1 MGKVLLYSL
10 SLFFFIAGAGHF
22 ILNLFFMSMLPEWAP
37 FKEAIVYGSGV
48 VEILLALGLLVK
60 KTRRLTGMLAAL
72 FLIVVFPVNI
82 YMAFTAE
89 NYDVSPAGL
98 WLRLPL
104 QFLFI
109 WWALKARSVE

>member
-1 MGKVLLYSL
+1 MKKVILYSL
-10 SLFFFIAGAGHF
+10 SLFFFIAGVGHF
-22 ILNLFFMSMLPEWAP
+22 ILDSFFISMLPEWMPLQA
-37 FKEAIVYGSGV
+37 AIVYGSGV

-60 KTRRLTGMLAAL
+60 KTRKLTGLLAVI
-72 FLIVVFPVNI
+72 FLIAVFPVNI

-89 NYDVSPAGL
+89 NYDVSPIGL

-109 WWALKARSVE
+109 WWALKARMVE